1 MPARKVCRPE
11 TTLKLF
17 AVILFFLMYALM
29 IALPSKRVYTVL
41 ATAVLFVAFSIVP
54 FGQIPETVNWNVL
67 MMIGGTMI
75 TVYYFIESGMP
86 VYLADLILAHSR
98 TTAAV
103 TIYMSLFAG
112 IVSAFIDN
120 VATVLMIAPV
130 ALAICTKLAISP
142 VPMLIAISVS
152 SNLQGAATLVGDT
165 TSILLGGYAHMDF
178 LDFFFMNGKPGIFFA
193 VELGALAS
201 VIVMKILF
209 RKDRQPVEPGT
220 SKKPENYIPTV
231 LLCLIVVLLITA
243 SFFKE
248 KPEMTNG
255 LICMI
260 VAAAA
265 ILFDLHKTRKSETV
279 LEALRTVDYETLLLL
294 AGLFIVIEGVENV
307 GLITDLAGLIARIGT
322 NPFVLY
328 TVIVWGS
335 VLISA
340 FIDNIPY
347 VATMLPV
354 VSGVAAKLGISPY
367 LLYFGLL
374 CGATLGGNLTP
385 IGASANITTIGM
397 LKKEGYEVSF
407 GTFFR
412 IGGAMTL
419 SAVLAGYVY
428 LWLVW
433 R

>member
-1 MPARKVCRPE
+1 
-11 TTLKLF
+11 
-17 AVILFFLMYALM
+17 MYILM
-29 IALPSKRVYTVL
+29 ITVPSKRVYTVL
-41 ATAVLFVAFSIVP
+41 AAAAIFVILSVVP
-54 FGQIPETVNWNVL
+54 LAQVPSAVNWNVL
-67 MMIGGTMI
+67 LMIGGTMI

-86 VYLADLILAHSR
+86 SYLADVILAHSR

-130 ALAICTKLAISP
+130 ALAICSQLAISP

-178 LDFFFMNGKPGIFFA
+178 LDFFFMQGKPGIFFA

-201 VIVMKILF
+201 VVVMKILF

-220 SKKPENYIPTV
+220 AEKPDNYIPTI
-231 LLCLIVVLLITA
+231 LLCLIVVLLIAA
-243 SFFKE
+243 SFFKN

-255 LICMI
+255 IICMVI
-260 VAAAA
+260 AVAAVV
-265 ILFDLHKTRKSETV
+265 LDLGMNKKSDNM
-279 LEALRTVDYETLLLL
+279 LKALRTVDFETILLLT
-294 AGLFIVIEGVENV
+294 GLFIVIRGVENV
-307 GLITDLAGLIARIGT
+307 GLISDLAGFIAGLGG

-354 VSGVAAKLGISPY
+354 VAGVASRLGLPPY
-367 LLYFGLL
+367 LLFFGLL

-407 GTFFR
+407 GSFFR

-419 SAVLAGYVY
+419 AAVMAGYLY
-428 LWLVW
+428 LWIVW
-433 R
+433 K